1 MLKESKT
8 SISNVCAD
16 QWNGKSPALP
26 SVKSLSLSLTHIRVS
41 IPPQRQRSKRREK
54 DSSADK
60 RALNACLKDKT
71 RNNLNPKNV
80 ACPCLGRSG
89 RALVLVLVRALPR
102 HPIKEQ
108 GERTDKIPIKQTIP
122 ASTKTEKHGKLQNM
136 TKKQKRSK
144 FTLSTAVTAAAA
156 AIAAAKF
163 YNTNTLPHVK
173 VKKDAWRGVLLSPL
187 HPSRDL
193 VRQAAQI

>member
-1 MLKESKT
+1 MERE
-8 SISNVCAD
+8 ISGSTKCQV
-16 QWNGKSPALP
+16 
-26 SVKSLSLSLTHIRVS
+26 SLSLSLSHTHIRVS
-41 IPPQRQRSKRREK
+41 IPPRRQRSKRREK

-71 RNNLNPKNV
+71 RNNLNPKNA
-80 ACPCLGRSG
+80 ACPYLGRSG
-89 RALVLVLVRALPR
+89 MTLVLVLVRALPR

-108 GERTDKIPIKQTIP
+108 GDRTDKIPIKQTIP

-136 TKKQKRSK
+136 TKEQQRSK
-144 FTLSTAVTAAAA
+144 PTMPTAAAA

-163 YNTNTLPHVK
+163 YYTNTLPHVK